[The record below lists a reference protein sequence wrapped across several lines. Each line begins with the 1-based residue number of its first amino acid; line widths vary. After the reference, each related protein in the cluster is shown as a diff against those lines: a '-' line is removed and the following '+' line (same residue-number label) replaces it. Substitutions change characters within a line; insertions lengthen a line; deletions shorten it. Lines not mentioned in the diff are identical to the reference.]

1 MKRMLT
7 ALALFLSPI
16 HVAAHPHVFIDAGVS
31 FIFNDTGELFAVKI
45 EWAYDDLF
53 TLFTLEDLGLDTDG
67 DGIITIDEQKKLV
80 GFDTQWIDGFE
91 GDSYLTFA
99 ERKVSLGKPHSST
112 AMLVDGRLITS
123 HIRKIHLPIN
133 MLGGNVALK
142 VYDPTYYSAYTL
154 NLGVEILNREG
165 CIMEQIPADLGKAYD
180 LVENLL
186 YGSTDEDNY
195 PAVGQNFADTLT
207 LSCETSS

>member
-1 MKRMLT
+1 MLT

-67 DGIITIDEQKKLV
+67 DGIITVDEQKKLV

-91 GDSYLTFA
+91 GDTYLTFA
-99 ERKVSLGKPHSST
+99 EKSELGQTAFVHGKVS
-112 AMLVDGRLITS
+112 
-123 HIRKIHLPIN
+123 
-133 MLGGNVALK
+133 
-142 VYDPTYYSAYTL
+142 
-154 NLGVEILNREG
+154 
-165 CIMEQIPADLGKAYD
+165 
-180 LVENLL
+180 
-186 YGSTDEDNY
+186 
-195 PAVGQNFADTLT
+195 
-207 LSCETSS
+207 

>member
-1 MKRMLT
+1 MLT

-112 AMLVDGRLITS
+112 AKLVDGRLITS
-123 HIRKIHLPIN
+123 HIRKISQKLKITKFQKVKSKLSKLKLKKSLK
-133 MLGGNVALK
+133 MLKTLHYLAL
-142 VYDPTYYSAYTL
+142 YL
-154 NLGVEILNREG
+154 I
-165 CIMEQIPADLGKAYD
+165 
-180 LVENLL
+180 
-186 YGSTDEDNY
+186 
-195 PAVGQNFADTLT
+195 
-207 LSCETSS
+207 